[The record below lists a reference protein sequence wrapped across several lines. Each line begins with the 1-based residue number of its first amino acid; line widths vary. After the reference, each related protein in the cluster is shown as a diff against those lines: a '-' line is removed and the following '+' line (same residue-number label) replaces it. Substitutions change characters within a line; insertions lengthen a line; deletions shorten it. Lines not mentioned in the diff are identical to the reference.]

1 MAQHLRGKGIGA
13 KPYHRGIPCVLGGCH
28 PILSLI
34 RWLCRAKTLDR
45 TLKEWEDEDTGTDV
59 VCATVAFGLG
69 YASLSS
75 PLDCLNC
82 A

>member
-1 MAQHLRGKGIGA
+1 MAQYLRGKGIGA
-13 KPYHRGIPCVLGGCH
+13 RPYHRGIPCVLGSHYRGF
-28 PILSLI
+28 SLI
-34 RWLCRAKTLDR
+34 HWIRRAKTLDR

-69 YASLSS
+69 YA
-75 PLDCLNC
+75 PLLTRLDRLNC